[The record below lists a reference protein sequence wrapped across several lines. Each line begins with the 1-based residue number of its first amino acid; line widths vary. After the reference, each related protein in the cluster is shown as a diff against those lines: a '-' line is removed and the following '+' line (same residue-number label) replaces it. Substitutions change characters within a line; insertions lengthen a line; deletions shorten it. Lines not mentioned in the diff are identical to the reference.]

1 MDPLIDHSS
10 RRSSRRFEIFHE
22 LMRRKIREILFISS
36 PYDAW
41 VMEKDRGLSEAIV
54 LEYRGLNLSHPPRLN
69 WVASIDEAAAALEQ
83 KSFDLV
89 IIMTQASD
97 VNYPEIHQQITQLCP
112 RTPVVR
118 LYHRAPG
125 HLVSLQDEVG
135 QRSPDR
141 TFMWSGDTKL
151 LLASIKSI
159 EDQLNVQRDTSL
171 AAIRV
176 IIFVE
181 DSPEYLSSL
190 LPVLYQELV
199 SQTQEVMEEGLNQ
212 EHRMLA
218 MRARPK
224 ILLANSYEA
233 ALELFENFEPYVLGV
248 VSDARFPRKG
258 KLDGEAGIHLLTKIH
273 QKRFDI
279 PLLMVSSEHQN
290 RAKAHAIPAVF
301 VNKNSPTLH
310 DEVHAFFLDRLGFGP
325 FKFRSSDGKTFA
337 LATNLL
343 SLENGMR
350 RLPDETFY
358 DHWIKN
364 DFSRWLFTR
373 AETLLATE
381 LRAVYA
387 EDFDNDLNRMKKYL
401 YQRIRDHRMQSQR
414 GILVDFDSG
423 DFDEDTDFLKIGDGS
438 LGGKARGLAF
448 FSSWLYQRTSL
459 KQFEQVDIC
468 IPQTLI
474 LTTECFEDFL
484 HENNLEPFTQ
494 QDLDNETIAELFLK
508 ARFPDR
514 VRTQLKKFLN
524 KVHVPLAVRSSS
536 LLEDAKYRAYAG
548 LYRTYMLANNSE
560 NIEDRL
566 EDLIN
571 GIKMVYASTYYREPK
586 SFSSRVGN
594 RTEEE
599 KMAVL
604 IQRISGDHYGDFFY
618 PALSGVAQ
626 SYNYYPFSVVKPE
639 DGVAIIA
646 SGLGK
651 TVTEGGKC
659 LRFSPAHPEILPQFS
674 TVDDTLKN
682 SQRFFY
688 ALNMATEE
696 TAKKRSWVDDSENLT
711 RRQIADAR
719 TEPPVSMLASFYDPQ
734 EHRIRDSLTG
744 HESPVMTFSSVLK
757 YKAIPLAEL
766 LQEIL
771 AAGQEGMGGPVE
783 IEFSLTLSSGADQ
796 KPTLAILQI
805 RPMGAH
811 EEMMTVNIDLQDGSD
826 YFCISHQALGNSINR
841 DLKHVVYVKPD
852 VFDPAKTVQ
861 IAGEIA
867 RYNAVLKNS
876 GHKYLLIGPGRWG
889 SADRWL
895 GIPVTWSDISGV
907 GAIIETFH
915 PRINAEPSQGSH
927 FFHNITS
934 LGINYLTVENNGR
947 DLLDWNWTSGLKLID
962 ETDFVAHARCETPI
976 TLKVDG
982 RRSVGVIYN
991 QPDGEDTIQP
1001 D

>member
-1 MDPLIDHSS
+1 MGLFTDDSTP
-10 RRSSRRFEIFHE
+10 RSSRRFEIFHE
-22 LMRRKIREILFISS
+22 LMRCKIREILFISS

-69 WVASIDEAAAALEQ
+69 WVASVDEAATALEE

-89 IIMTQASD
+89 IIMTQVSD
-97 VNYPEIHQQITQLCP
+97 LHYPEIHQQITRLCP
-112 RTPVVR
+112 GTPVVR
-118 LYHRAPG
+118 LYHRTPG
-125 HLVSLQDEVG
+125 HLASLQDEHG
-135 QRSPDR
+135 QCSPDR

-151 LLASIKSI
+151 LLATIKSI
-159 EDQLNVQRDTSL
+159 EDQLNVKQDTHL

-176 IIFVE
+176 IIFIE

-190 LPVLYQELV
+190 LPLLYQELV
-199 SQTQEVMEEGLNQ
+199 SQTQEVMEEGLNH

-224 ILLANSYEA
+224 ILLAHSFET
-233 ALELFENFEPYVLGV
+233 ALQLFENFEPFVLGV
-248 VSDARFPRKG
+248 ISDARFPRKG
-258 KLDGEAGIHLLTKIH
+258 KLDGEAGVHLLKKIH

-290 RAKAHAIPAVF
+290 RAKAHSIPAVF
-301 VNKNSPTLH
+301 VDKNSPTLH

-325 FKFRSSDGKTFA
+325 FKFRSSDGETFA

-343 SLENGMR
+343 SLEQGMR

-387 EDFDNDLNRMKKYL
+387 EDFDNDLNRMKNYL

-414 GILVDFDSG
+414 GILVDFDAG

-448 FSSWLYQRTSL
+448 FSSWLYQRNSL
-459 KQFEQVDIC
+459 KKIGQVDIC

-474 LTTECFEDFL
+474 ITTECFEAFL
-484 HENNLEPFTQ
+484 HENELEAITQ
-494 QDLDNETIAELFLK
+494 QDIDNEAIAEHFLK

-514 VRTQLKKFLN
+514 LHTQLRKFLK
-524 KVHVPLAVRSSS
+524 KVHFPLAVRSSS

-548 LYRTYMLANNSE
+548 LYQTYMLANNSDR
-560 NIEDRL
+560 IEDRL
-566 EDLIN
+566 ENLVN
-571 GIKMVYASTYYREPK
+571 AIKMVYASTYYLEPK
-586 SFSSRVGN
+586 AFSNRVGN

-599 KMAVL
+599 KMAVV
-604 IQRISGDHYGDFFY
+604 IQQIVGERYGDFFY
-618 PALSGVAQ
+618 PAISGVAQ
-626 SYNYYPFSVVKPE
+626 SYNYYPFSILKPD
-639 DGVAIIA
+639 DGVATIA
-646 SGLGK
+646 LGLGK

-659 LRFSPAHPEILPQFS
+659 LRFSPRYPEILPQLS
-674 TVDDTLKN
+674 TVEDALKN
-682 SQRFFY
+682 SQRYFF
-688 ALNMATEE
+688 ALRVDSEE
-696 TAKKRSWVDDSENLT
+696 RPFEKSWVDDSVNLT
-711 RRQIADAR
+711 KREISDAV
-719 TEPPVSMLASFYDPQ
+719 TEYPVSALASFYDPQ
-734 EHRIRDSLTG
+734 EHRIREAFNSHG
-744 HESPVMTFSSVLK
+744 APVMTFASILK
-757 YKAIPLAEL
+757 YKSLPLPEI

-771 AAGQEGMGGPVE
+771 LAGQEGMGGPVE
-783 IEFSLTLSSGADQ
+783 IEFSLNLSSKKNH
-796 KPTLAILQI
+796 KPQLAILQI

-811 EEMMTVNIDLQDGSD
+811 EELMTVDIETQDTSN
-826 YFCISHQALGNSINR
+826 YFCVSHSALGNTINESMR
-841 DLKHVVYVKPD
+841 HVVYVNPD
-852 VFDPAKTVQ
+852 AFDPAKTV
-861 IAGEIA
+861 EIA
-867 RYNAVLKNS
+867 KDVAHFNAALKAS

-895 GIPVTWSDISGV
+895 GIPVNWSDICGV
-907 GAIIETFH
+907 GAIIETYH

-927 FFHNITS
+927 FFHNIAS
-934 LGINYLTVENNGR
+934 LGINYLTIEKNQE
-947 DLLDWNWTSGLKLID
+947 DFLDWEWVNDLNVIKR
-962 ETDFVAHARCETPI
+962 TDFIVHSCTERPI

-982 RRSVGVIYN
+982 RRSLGVIY
-991 QPDGEDTIQP
+991 Q
-1001 D
+1001 